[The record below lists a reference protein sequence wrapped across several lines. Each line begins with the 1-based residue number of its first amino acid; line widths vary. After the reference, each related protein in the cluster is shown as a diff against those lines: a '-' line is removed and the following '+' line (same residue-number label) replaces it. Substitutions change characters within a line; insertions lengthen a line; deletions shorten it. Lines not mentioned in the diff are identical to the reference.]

1 MSLPPETMVDPLTGI
16 VRRLVDVAPVPGLPH
31 RYRGVTAEVSDARR
45 LGAWPADR
53 VSLGTTFGDVEG
65 ARVAALGE
73 AVERYCG
80 NRLPPLDDPRL
91 RRTTAAALAA
101 EGHRHFGPADL
112 PFFAPWQ
119 HREPGFPYQEFTPD
133 TELLWTRGE
142 EDGDPCWLPASWVY
156 LNYFTGERRREPRL
170 HHLNYAGIAT
180 GADAPDAHR
189 RGLLELLERDALELW
204 WHLGAPTRG
213 IALDS
218 VPGLAA
224 DLTGTR
230 LKIHLVE
237 LPTEHPVACVAAV
250 AIDEET
256 GIVAGGGAARFDP
269 AEACA
274 KAAMEAIHTWVFTLG
289 LLEPDGWVFDT
300 IKAGILAKGL
310 YLDHRPDRHYRDNAG
325 PHFARV
331 RDLGAQPQI
340 WLDPR
345 TQESLLHRFTNP
357 TTQVTAADL
366 PTGTFPE
373 LQESLRAQG
382 CRVATVDLTTPDV
395 AETPWRVLR
404 VAATG
409 LIPNAPA
416 AFRYLGLP
424 RWREA
429 QRARDW
435 APTANPLTGPE
446 GLVLDPP
453 PFL

>member
-1 MSLPPETMVDPLTGI
+1 MSLSPETLVDPLTGI
-16 VRRLVDVAPVPGLPH
+16 VRRFNDVANVPGLPT
-31 RYRGVTAEVSDARR
+31 RYRGVVAEVADARR

-80 NRLPPLDDPRL
+80 NRLPPLTDPRL
-91 RRTTAAALAA
+91 RRTTADELAA
-101 EGHRHFGPADL
+101 EGVRHFGPADL

-119 HREPGFPYQEFTPD
+119 HGLPGFPYREFTGD
-133 TELLWTRGE
+133 TELLWTLGE
-142 EDGDPCWLPASWVY
+142 EDGQPCWLPASWVY
-156 LNYFTGERRREPRL
+156 LNYFTGARRRETRL

-180 GADAPDAHR
+180 GADAGDAHR

-204 WHLGAPTRG
+204 WHLGGPSRG
-213 IALDS
+213 IPVDS
-218 VPGLAA
+218 VPGLRA
-224 DLTGTR
+224 DLAGTR
-230 LKIHLVE
+230 LEVHLVE

-250 AIDEET
+250 AVDPET

-274 KAAMEAIHTWVFTLG
+274 KAAMEAVHTWTFTLG
-289 LLEPDGWVFDT
+289 LLESDGWVFDT
-300 IKAGILAKGL
+300 IKAGVLADGL
-310 YLDHRPDRHYRDNAG
+310 YLPHQADRGYRDVAG
-325 PHFARV
+325 EQFAKV
-331 RDLGAQPQI
+331 RDLGAQPQV

-345 TQESLLHRFTNP
+345 TQDALLPRFTEP
-357 TTQVTAADL
+357 AEEVAATDLCGGDL
-366 PTGTFPE
+366 PA
-373 LQESLRAQG
+373 LRHSLRVAG

-409 LIPNAPA
+409 LVPNAPA

-424 RWREA
+424 RWREV
-429 QRARDW
+429 QQARGW
-435 APTANPLTGPE
+435 APAASPLAGPD

-453 PFL
+453 PML